1 MKNEKRSALRARR
14 RLICLTLIC
23 LAVFNFSA
31 RLVLARQ
38 EISTTAEPTIAETE
52 TPSPEAQV
60 SAATETPSE
69 VPVNTETPTASATAA
84 VERAASL
91 PGEYAPDE
99 ILARFKKS
107 ASAEEASQCLFSAQA
122 KALYAIEGLDI
133 WVAQVPNGAVA
144 DALAVISSCPQIL
157 YAEPNYVVFAADTFP
172 SDPGFGLQYGLT
184 NIRAPQGWDYST
196 GSASVTIAIVDSGVD
211 LTHPDLAAKITPG
224 YDFVNDDSFPQD
236 DHFQSHGTH
245 VAGIAAASSDNGAGV
260 AGVSW
265 GARIMPLKV
274 LDPIGFGFL
283 SDVADAIVWA
293 ANHGAQII
301 NLSLGSV
308 SDSLALQDAVNYAS
322 GRGILLIAAAGN
334 SGASPPLYPARYANV
349 VAVGAVDNLNNRL
362 ATSNFGT
369 ELDLV
374 APGWMIYSTFR
385 SGGYGYN
392 SGTSMA
398 APFVSGLA
406 AVLYGIAGN
415 NSAALVRSQM
425 ESSALDLGT
434 PGFDVYHGFG
444 LIQMDSA
451 LRLALPESP
460 RPGGGLALPLPR
472 APTFDL
478 KFTATST
485 PTALPTETGTFPP
498 SFTPYASKTPTFT
511 PTPSPAALKAEA
523 RAQSV
528 SWQLP
533 CAGGAFVLAGLLLLW
548 AAQRKKTRRLT
559 IG

>member
-1 MKNEKRSALRARR
+1 MKNEKRSALRARGW
-14 RLICLTLIC
+14 LIC
-23 LAVFNFSA
+23 LALVCLAGFGSSI
-31 RLVLARQ
+31 RLVSARQ
-38 EISTTAEPTIAETE
+38 EIPATAEPTTEETE
-52 TPSPEAQV
+52 TPSPETQF
-60 SAATETPSE
+60 SAAAETPSE
-69 VPVNTETPTASATAA
+69 LSSNTEPPTASATAA
-84 VERAASL
+84 AVLRAAPL
-91 PGEYAPDE
+91 PGKYAPDE
-99 ILARFKKS
+99 ILVRFRKS
-107 ASAEEASQCLFSAQA
+107 ASAEAASQCLFLAQA
-122 KALYAIEGLDI
+122 EALYSIEGLDV

-144 DALAVISSCPQIL
+144 EALAMVSSCPQTL

-172 SDPGFGLQYGLT
+172 SDPSFGMQYGLT
-184 NIRAPQGWDYST
+184 KIRAPQGWDYST

-211 LTHPDLAAKITPG
+211 LTHPDLAAKIVSG
-224 YDFVNDDSFPQD
+224 YDFVNDDSIPQD

-245 VAGIAAASSDNGAGV
+245 VAGIAAALSNNGIGV

-265 GARIMPLKV
+265 GARIMPVKA

-283 SDVADAIVWA
+283 SDVADGIVWA

-301 NLSLGSV
+301 NLSLGGV

-322 GRGILLIAAAGN
+322 SRGILLVAAAGN
-334 SGASPPLYPARYANV
+334 SGASPPLYPARYAKV
-349 VAVGAVDNLNNRL
+349 IAVGAVDNLNNRL

-406 AVLYGIAGN
+406 AVLYGIPGN
-415 NSAALVRSQM
+415 GFAALARSQM

-434 PGFDVYHGFG
+434 PGFDAYHGFG

-451 LRLALPESP
+451 LRLALPSAP
-460 RPGGGLALPLPR
+460 RPGGGFTIPLPR
-472 APTFDL
+472 APTLNL
-478 KFTATST
+478 KFTAAST
-485 PTALPTETGTFPP
+485 PTTTPTGTGTFTPSSVPP
-498 SFTPYASKTPTFT
+498 ASNVPDFTA
-511 PTPSPAALKAEA
+511 TPSPAAPKTEA
-523 RAQSV
+523 RAQSP

-533 CAGGAFVLAGLLLLW
+533 CAGSAFLLAGLLLLW
-548 AAQRKKTRRLT
+548 AAQRKKRE
-559 IG
+559 G